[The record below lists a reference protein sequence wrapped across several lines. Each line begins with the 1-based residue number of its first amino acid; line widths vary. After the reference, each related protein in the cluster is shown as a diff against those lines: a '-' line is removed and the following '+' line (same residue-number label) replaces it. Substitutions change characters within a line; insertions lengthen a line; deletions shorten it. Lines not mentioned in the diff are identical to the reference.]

1 MQFDTV
7 SQTTVMRRRADVV
20 RGRVVSVDTGII
32 RTLSSI
38 TLEVLSKL

>member
-1 MQFDTV
+1 MQVGTV
-7 SQTTVMRRRADVV
+7 SQTTIMRRRADVV

-32 RTLSSI
+32 RTLCST